1 MVAARTR
8 LSALFAPTADAY
20 LIWGRLALST
30 SLALSLIVVLFVAW
44 RGDWVVAVFLPVLL
58 SAALAVV
65 WLFRRPTINLY
76 VVLVGFVIVAN
87 NEAGF
92 QLREIVYVLY
102 LYATLAHWYAS
113 EWLSGERRFLHTTED
128 KALFLFLILVP
139 CTIPLTVV
147 FEGSLVGVVSELFS
161 LSLLA
166 LYFPLKET
174 IARSRGSA
182 HALAIVV
189 VLVGVLVA
197 LRNLFEYGVM
207 LGNVTMAWQIAT
219 GRVVTNDSLLCI
231 SSLFS
236 LALLVTARTWRSAA
250 LMSAALLTC
259 FGGLLL
265 TQSRGYWLAFLL
277 GAAVMFVALDRR
289 RKLRLLLVG
298 GVGTV
303 AGLAIGYILVGP
315 YMNLLLGGLTDRF
328 ASVGSAAFLDDS
340 LINRWRETGAVL
352 ERIKLNPIVGYG
364 MGVSYS
370 FYDIVHLVTDSDA
383 FVHNG
388 YVGLWYKFGLWG
400 LGLMLF
406 FWAGTI
412 RRGILAFRIP
422 TLSPFARTCGL
433 AGAIGLCAF
442 TLSTITSNPFFV
454 KDTVFIFSL
463 TAGVSAGAWRRC
475 HLEAHGAEVD
485 R

>member
-8 LSALFAPTADAY
+8 LSSLLAPTVDAY

-30 SLALSLIVVLFVAW
+30 GLALSLIVVLFVAW
-44 RGDWVVAVFLPVLL
+44 QGDWVVAVFLPVLL
-58 SAALAVV
+58 AAALAAV
-65 WLFRRPTINLY
+65 WLFRRPTLNLY

-102 LYATLAHWYAS
+102 LYATLAHWYMS
-113 EWLSGERRFLHTTED
+113 EWLSAGQRFLQTTED

-139 CTIPLTVV
+139 CTIPLTVI
-147 FEGSLVGVVSELFS
+147 FGGSLVGAVSELFS

-174 IARSRGSA
+174 IARRPDGA
-182 HALAIVV
+182 RAVAIVV

-197 LRNLFEYGVM
+197 LRNLFEFRTM
-207 LGNVTMAWQIAT
+207 LGNVTMAWQVAF

-236 LALLVTARTWRSAA
+236 LALLVTARTWRSR
-250 LMSAALLTC
+250 ALLSGTALIC

-277 GAAVMFVALDRR
+277 GAVVMFVVLDWRH
-289 RKLRLLLVG
+289 KLRLLLIG
-298 GVGTV
+298 ALGTA
-303 AGLAIGYILVGP
+303 AGIIIGYILVGP

-328 ASVGSAAFLDDS
+328 ASVSTGIFTDDS

-352 ERIKLNPIVGYG
+352 EKTKLNPIVGYG

-370 FYDIVHLVTDSDA
+370 FYDIVHEATDFDA
-383 FVHNG
+383 LVHNG

-412 RRGILAFRIP
+412 RRGILAFRMP
-422 TLSPFARTCGL
+422 TVSAFARRCGL
-433 AGAIGLCAF
+433 AGAVGLCAF
-442 TLSTITSNPFFV
+442 TLSTITSNPFFL
-454 KDTVFIFSL
+454 KDSLFIFSL
-463 TAGVSAGAWRRC
+463 TAGVTAGAWQRC
-475 HLEAHGAEVD
+475 RLEAHGVGVA